1 MSYKDSTLADLDELL
16 RKAKGVRS
24 RFEPTWFLNLS
35 YYQGEQWV
43 FWNRGRID
51 RPQLAPHRVTFTDNR
66 INGIVRTEVA
76 KMTKQRPIFVCTP
89 LTADTT
95 NVQSAQMAETIL
107 RYLWAEHGLTARQRA
122 ALSWSRVTGAGFWK
136 VYWDSSKGEAFTALV
151 GQDGQVINDENGRP
165 LQAEQIMQQMGGL
178 PPGVKTK
185 TVHQGEVC
193 VEVRS
198 PFEILPDPLA
208 SEEGLISAEWLIE
221 ETVHSVDWVKARYG
235 VELKPD
241 ADAIAGVA
249 ESRGVS
255 AFVGSDSY
263 RGVKV
268 REYWCPPGSKHQKG
282 RHAVW
287 AGNKLLEEGDS
298 HYKTLPYVMFTG
310 IQVPGRFWP
319 TSIVEQLRPVQTEF
333 NKTRSQIRENAARI
347 GNPSILKNRLANVQY
362 FGVPGEEVL
371 FDDTTP
377 NSIPSYLQPP
387 EMPSYVINEVA
398 LMESAMRE
406 ISGQHEVTSGQVP
419 PGVTAAS
426 AINLLLEQ
434 DDTRMGPDVYDMEQA
449 ISNAGKMVLELVAE
463 YYDDTRTVRIAGE
476 DGAWNIF
483 DFRGAM
489 LNGHTEVEVQAGSA
503 FPQSKAAKQA
513 AMRDLL
519 TIFIQNGLPLSQRD
533 LAKFLKD
540 MEVGGVERLIAQYT
554 EDETQIN
561 RENMELSNG
570 QALPINNYDNDESHL
585 EGHQQYQKSAA
596 YQKLQPMLQGMFE
609 KHVQLHRDRLIQA
622 QQQQMEQEIAMQERL
637 QDNEA
642 KNRLNSKP
650 EEK

>member
-1 MSYKDSTLADLDELL
+1 MSYKDSTLADLDELY

-24 RFEPTWFLNLS
+24 RFEPTWYLNLA

-66 INGIVRTEVA
+66 INGVVRTEVA
-76 KMTKQRPIFVCTP
+76 KLTKQRPIFVCTP
-89 LTADTT
+89 RSADTN
-95 NVQSAQMAETIL
+95 NVQSANMAETIL
-107 RYLWAEHGLTARQRA
+107 RYLWDEHSCTARQRS
-122 ALSWSRVTGAGFWK
+122 ALNWSRICGAGFWK
-136 VYWDSSKGEAFTALV
+136 IYWDSSKGESFTAV
-151 GQDGQVINDENGRP
+151 IGPDGQPINDGNGRP
-165 LQAEQIMQQMGGL
+165 LNADQLGEL
-178 PPGVKTK
+178 PEGIQTK
-185 TVHQGEVC
+185 TVHQGDIC
-193 VEVRS
+193 LEVRS

-208 SEEGLISAEWLIE
+208 TEEGLMSAEWLIE
-221 ETVHSVDWVKARYG
+221 ETVHSVEWVKARYG
-235 VELKPD
+235 VELQPD
-241 ADAIAGVA
+241 AEAIAGIA
-249 ESRGVS
+249 ESRIMNFAGV
-255 AFVGSDSY
+255 GGDTY
-263 RGVKV
+263 RGVKI
-268 REYWCPPGSKHQKG
+268 REYWCPPGSKHNKG
-282 RHAVW
+282 RYVVW
-287 AGNKLLEEGDS
+287 GGHKLLYEGDS
-298 HYKTLPYVMFTG
+298 NYKSLPYVMFTG

-347 GNPSILKNRLANVQY
+347 GNPSLLKNRLSNIQY

-371 FDDTTP
+371 YDDTTP
-377 NSIPSYLQPP
+377 NSVPSFLQPP

-398 LMESAMRE
+398 LMESSMRE

-434 DDTRMGPDVYDMEQA
+434 DDTRMGPDVYDMETA

-463 YYDDTRTVRIAGE
+463 YFNDQRTVRIAGE

-483 DFRGAM
+483 DFRGSM

-554 EDETQIN
+554 SDETQIN

-570 QALPINNYDNDESHL
+570 LPIPINNYDNDETHL
-585 EGHQQYQKSAA
+585 EGHQEYQKGAS
-596 YQKLQPMLQGMFE
+596 YQKLQPVIQGMFE
-609 KHVQLHRDRLIQA
+609 KHVQLHRDRLVQA
-622 QQQQMEQEIAMQERL
+622 QQQQMAAELQQAQAMAEIDAQ
-637 QDNEA
+637 
-642 KNRLNSKP
+642 NRLNSEQGNKG
-650 EEK
+650 KK